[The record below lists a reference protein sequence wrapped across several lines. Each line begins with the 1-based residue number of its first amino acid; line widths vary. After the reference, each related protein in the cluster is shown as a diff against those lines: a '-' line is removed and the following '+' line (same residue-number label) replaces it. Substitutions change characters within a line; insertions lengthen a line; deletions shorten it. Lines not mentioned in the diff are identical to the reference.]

1 MKLILAC
8 DPTGGIGL
16 NNKLPWSKLEGDLS
30 RFKKLTSNQTVIMG
44 RKTWESLPKSPL
56 PNRYNVVVSKSKLEL
71 PTSVHQIYDTSELCR
86 WPLAWLIGGAS
97 IVEQGWQWIYEI
109 HLSKTFDYYN
119 CDTFIDL
126 DKLKDYE
133 LLESTTCSD
142 HEYQIW
148 KRK

>member
-8 DPTGGIGL
+8 EPSGGIGL
-16 NNKLPWSKLEGDLS
+16 NNRLPWSSLEGDLS

-56 PNRYNVVVSKSKLEL
+56 PNRYNVVISKNKLDL
-71 PTSVHQIYDTSELCR
+71 PLGVHQIYDTAELCR

-97 IVEQGWQWIYEI
+97 IIEQSWDWIYEV
-109 HLSKTFDYYN
+109 HLSKTFDYYD
-119 CDTFIDL
+119 CDVYTNL
-126 DKLKDYE
+126 DNLRDFNLVE
-133 LLESTTCSD
+133 TSRHSD
-142 HEYQIW
+142 HEYQVW